1 MAGAVSQFETMS
13 FDDFEELLL
22 DKPDNER
29 WELIG
34 GRVIRGMVGARW
46 EHGLIVQNIAFALR
60 AHFKATGRPCHAF
73 QETFYVKERTLDLA
87 VLPDVV
93 IRCGPM
99 ETGATSVGDPIALVE
114 VLSPGTAAR
123 DMFEKWERYR
133 HLGSLAHYVIV
144 TRDKPR
150 IEVRS
155 RRGEDWDGSVL
166 EGLHRTLD
174 LPALA
179 FSMPLSAVYEDVLR
193 P

>member
-1 MAGAVSQFETMS
+1 MAGAVSQFERMS

-22 DKPDNER
+22 DKPENER

-46 EHGLIVQNIAFALR
+46 EYGLIVQNIAFALR
-60 AHFKATGRPCHAF
+60 SHFKATGRPCRAF
-73 QETFYVKERTLDLA
+73 QETFYVKERSLDLS

-93 IRCGPM
+93 VRCGPI
-99 ETGATSVGDPIALVE
+99 ETGATSVSDPVVLAE

-123 DMFEKWERYR
+123 DMFEKWEQYR
-133 HLGSLAHYVIV
+133 QLPSLAHYLIV

-150 IEVRS
+150 IEVKS
-155 RRGEDWDGSVL
+155 RRSGDWDGTVL
-166 EGLHRTLD
+166 EGFHKTLE
-174 LPALA
+174 LPALG
-179 FSMPLSAVYEDVLR
+179 FSMPLSDVYEDVLA

>member
-34 GRVIRGMVGARW
+34 GRVIRGRVGARW

-60 AHFKATGRPCHAF
+60 SHFKSTGRPCHAF
-73 QETFYVKERTLDLA
+73 QETFYVKERSLDLA

-93 IRCGPM
+93 VRCGAI
-99 ETGATSVGDPIALVE
+99 ETGATSVSDPVVLVE

-123 DMFEKWERYR
+123 DMFEKWGAVQATAEP
-133 HLGSLAHYVIV
+133 LAL
-144 TRDKPR
+144 RDRDARQASPR
-150 IEVRS
+150 DQVAA
-155 RRGEDWDGSVL
+155 G
-166 EGLHRTLD
+166 
-174 LPALA
+174 
-179 FSMPLSAVYEDVLR
+179 
-193 P
+193 